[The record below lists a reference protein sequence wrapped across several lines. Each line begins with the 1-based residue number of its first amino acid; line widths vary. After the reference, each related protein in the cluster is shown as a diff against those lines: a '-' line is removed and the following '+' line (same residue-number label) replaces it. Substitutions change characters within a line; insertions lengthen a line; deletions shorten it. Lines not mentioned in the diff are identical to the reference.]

1 MPSVLYTDFIC
12 VVQYLY
18 MQQTKTGIKPWM
30 IIIGVLIILAIWVG
44 SSYNRMITLRQQ
56 TRTSWAQIDTQLQ
69 RRYDLIPNLTST
81 VKGLTKQEQTIFG
94 DLAKARASYSG
105 AQGNPTAQATAANNV
120 ESAISRLLVIV
131 ENYPVLRS
139 SEAFTGLMA
148 ELAGSENR
156 VAVARKD
163 YNEAVSGYETT
174 RQRFPGSVIAG
185 MFNFETIPYFQ
196 ISSEEVKEVP
206 KVDFE

>member
-1 MPSVLYTDFIC
+1 MEK
-12 VVQYLY
+12 
-18 MQQTKTGIKPWM
+18 TKTGIKPWM

-44 SSYNRMITLRQQ
+44 SAYNRMITLRQQ

-81 VKGLTKQEQTIFG
+81 VKGLTAQEKTVFG

-105 AQGNPTAQATAANNV
+105 AQGNPTAQANAANQV

-131 ENYPVLRS
+131 ENYPVLKS
-139 SEAFTGLMA
+139 SEAFVALMA

>member
-1 MPSVLYTDFIC
+1 
-12 VVQYLY
+12 
-18 MQQTKTGIKPWM
+18 MQQIKTGVKPWM

-44 SSYNRMITLRQQ
+44 SAYNRMITLRQQ

-81 VKGLTKQEQTIFG
+81 VKGLTAQEKTVFG

-105 AQGNPTAQATAANNV
+105 AQGNPTAQANAANQV
-120 ESAISRLLVIV
+120 ESEISRLLVIV

-139 SEAFTGLMA
+139 SEAFVALMA
-148 ELAGSENR
+148 ELSGSENR

-185 MFNFETIPYFQ
+185 MFHFEYIPYFQ
-196 ISSEEVKEVP
+196 ISSDAVKDVP
-206 KVDFE
+206 TVDFE

>member
-1 MPSVLYTDFIC
+1 MEK
-12 VVQYLY
+12 
-18 MQQTKTGIKPWM
+18 TKTGIKPWM

-44 SSYNRMITLRQQ
+44 SAYNRMITLRQQ

-81 VKGLTKQEQTIFG
+81 VKGLTAQEKTVFG

-105 AQGNPTAQATAANNV
+105 AQGNPTAQANAANQV
-120 ESAISRLLVIV
+120 ETAISRLLVIV

-139 SEAFTGLMA
+139 SEAFVALMA

-185 MFNFETIPYFQ
+185 MFNFEMIPYFE
-196 ISSEEVKEVP
+196 ISSEEVKDVP

>member
-1 MPSVLYTDFIC
+1 
-12 VVQYLY
+12 

-81 VKGLTKQEQTIFG
+81 VKGLTAQEKTVFG

-105 AQGNPTAQATAANNV
+105 AQGNPTAQANAANQV

-131 ENYPVLRS
+131 ENYPVLKS
-139 SEAFTGLMA
+139 SEAFVALMA

-185 MFNFETIPYFQ
+185 MFHFDSIPYFQ
-196 ISSEEVKEVP
+196 ISSDAVKDVP
-206 KVDFE
+206 KVDFN